1 MFSENQIKELSKDI
15 DSSRVKVRDKSG
27 IKLQYLETYDVI
39 NEANRI
45 FNYMW
50 NYTITR
56 LEEVDR
62 STNQNGN
69 HVITFSAIVKVKI
82 FDSNGNFIERED
94 TGVGVG
100 TARTIG
106 DAIDTASK
114 SSISDSLKRSLRTMG
129 SAYGNNLYSK
139 TPNLQQGNS
148 NQNNRQ
154 SVNNNYKQQSYGSNN
169 QQSNQPQTQPM
180 QSPYQHQQDFSQLT
194 NLGLTVMQQGENLI
208 VVGENVFENKE
219 VIKQHGFRW
228 DGQNKSWYMQLR
240 QAA

>member
-1 MFSENQIKELSKDI
+1 MLSENQIKELSKDI

-56 LEEVDR
+56 LTEVDR

-82 FDSNGNFIERED
+82 FDANGNFIERED
-94 TGVGVG
+94 TGVGIG

-114 SSISDSLKRSLRTMG
+114 SSVSDSLKRCLRTMG

-139 TPNLQQGNS
+139 TPNLQQSDHNQNYSQTPNNS
-148 NQNNRQ
+148 NQQ
-154 SVNNNYKQQSYGSNN
+154 NYTPNHQQQNQSY
-169 QQSNQPQTQPM
+169 QQ
-180 QSPYQHQQDFSQLT
+180 PYQNQQDFSQLT
-194 NLGLTVMQQGENLI
+194 NLGLTVMQQGDNLV
-208 VVGENVFENKE
+208 VVGDNQFENKD
-219 VIKQHGFRW
+219 VIRSFGFFWNAKNKQ
-228 DGQNKSWYMQLR
+228 WYMQKR